1 MLCLEGEKLL
11 TGFPDDADP
20 AFYFSNHAHALPPEF
35 AGFYCH
41 LPVEAQALPIRGAV
55 PEASHGF
62 LVPLPGNTVY
72 CELSHLMVFL
82 FCSSC

>member
-20 AFYFSNHAHALPPEF
+20 AFCFSNHAHALPPEF

-41 LPVEAQALPIRGAV
+41 LPVEAQALPIR
-55 PEASHGF
+55 
-62 LVPLPGNTVY
+62 
-72 CELSHLMVFL
+72 
-82 FCSSC
+82 